1 MRSESTRS
9 NFDPAKRS
17 RLAYTDE
24 DLRRG
29 FGERAKRFKI
39 RETITDTQTPTNMC
53 NIGLRAQHSHHE
65 NENIAAHRQLTGPA
79 DGYISFRASITNT
92 GEDRVR
98 AADIGILSFQGWCK
112 MHVRQR

>member
-1 MRSESTRS
+1 M
-9 NFDPAKRS
+9 NA
-17 RLAYTDE
+17 
-24 DLRRG
+24 RRG
-29 FGERAKRFKI
+29 LKLEKLS
-39 RETITDTQTPTNMC
+39 PTHKHQHMY
-53 NIGLRAQHSHHE
+53 NIGPRAQHSHHE